1 MTAPLEPLI
10 QLGDVETRLGETL
23 IAPETTQVEDLIEY
37 ASAML
42 RAFPLR
48 IDSRIAAGT
57 LDATLV
63 KGVVVTAVVRALDSM
78 RIGLRVRSE
87 QYPEIATTYA
97 DAKPSLIYFD
107 ADDLATLSP
116 TVGAQSNG
124 AFSIRPGA
132 LS

>member
-87 QYPEIATTYA
+87 QYPEISTTYA

-107 ADDLATLSP
+107 TDDLATLSP

-124 AFSIRPGA
+124 AFSIRPGP